1 MWQDIIEGLLGKSFI
16 YSFIYVSS
24 SVCLSFIA
32 FDVVPN
38 MVVDDNASK
47 LFN

>member
-1 MWQDIIEGLLGKSFI
+1 MWQDIIEGFLGKSFI
-16 YSFIYVSS
+16 YSFIYLSS
-24 SVCLSFIA
+24 SVFLSFIA

-38 MVVDDNASK
+38 IVVDDNASK